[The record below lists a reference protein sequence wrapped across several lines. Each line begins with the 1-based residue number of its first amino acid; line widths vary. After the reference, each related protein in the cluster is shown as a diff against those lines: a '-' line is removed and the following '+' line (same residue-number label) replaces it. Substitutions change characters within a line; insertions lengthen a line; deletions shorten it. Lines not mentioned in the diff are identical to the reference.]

1 VEFLYSFFKKVT
13 FLCIRSSQKG
23 TASVTLQTKLTLSPV
38 IWNTLDTSSTSSVIF
53 HSFYGH
59 KPDLDW
65 EHAISRRDIGTAA
78 VGPVGILLDINN
90 ALQNVAATSCETN
103 MYCGPKKTDDGVA
116 EMLRVLYRKTEAGW
130 TCSAVTLRAKK
141 STCFS
146 CFLRSCM
153 NPTRSSR
160 IRQVGPIFCRCRDH
174 QHVRSSAD

>member
-1 VEFLYSFFKKVT
+1 MPKVTKCQIIHFAKVANNQVLTVEFLYSFFKKVT

-103 MYCGPKKTDDGVA
+103 MYCGPKKN
-116 EMLRVLYRKTEAGW
+116 RR
-130 TCSAVTLRAKK
+130 
-141 STCFS
+141 
-146 CFLRSCM
+146 
-153 NPTRSSR
+153 
-160 IRQVGPIFCRCRDH
+160 RCC
-174 QHVRSSAD
+174 

>member
-1 VEFLYSFFKKVT
+1 MPKVTKCQIIHFAKVANNQVLTVEFLYSFFKKVT

-103 MYCGPKKTDDGVA
+103 MYCGPKKPTTVLLKCFVFYTGRQRQGGRVRQ
-116 EMLRVLYRKTEAGW
+116 LRFARKNQLV
-130 TCSAVTLRAKK
+130 SAVFFA
-141 STCFS
+141 
-146 CFLRSCM
+146 
-153 NPTRSSR
+153 P
-160 IRQVGPIFCRCRDH
+160 
-174 QHVRSSAD
+174 A

>member
-1 VEFLYSFFKKVT
+1 MYTPTRIAGREAVFEFLPE
-13 FLCIRSSQKG
+13 
-23 TASVTLQTKLTLSPV
+23 KLRAYPF
-38 IWNTLDTSSTSSVIF
+38 IYID
-53 HSFYGH
+53 
-59 KPDLDW
+59 
-65 EHAISRRDIGTAA
+65 
-78 VGPVGILLDINN
+78 

-130 TCSAVTLRAKK
+130 TCSAGTLRAKK